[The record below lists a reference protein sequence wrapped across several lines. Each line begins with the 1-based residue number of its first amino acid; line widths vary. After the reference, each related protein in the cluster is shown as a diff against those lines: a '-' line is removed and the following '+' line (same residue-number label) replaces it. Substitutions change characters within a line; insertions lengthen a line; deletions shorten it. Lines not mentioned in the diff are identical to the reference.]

1 MKTRTDKDKLPLT
14 PSKALSAKEKK
25 VVEQA
30 FAEAA
35 DKQTVKL
42 LTAKFNKTAGSV
54 TIETDK
60 PANPAGESSRSSV
73 TPPPPAMKPSTTPK
87 RRSSSD
93 GFSTVGK
100 KGKVSGRSGSMS
112 PLHLADMSDSSGN
125 EWSDIADTDDGEAM
139 AVYVAALEASVEKLE
154 ARVANLVD
162 SGAKLSEENAKLRNM
177 LCDKMLLSYRAPG
190 DARPPAPT
198 PSQPKPSHPTPAPR
212 SFASAAA
219 RQVDKIAHNQFV
231 RQEKVAPKV
240 VIPPKPTF
248 SVILEPCVSTS
259 EPTPAETVRNTVRAL
274 VSNNA
279 ELPSLLRGRPLK
291 NGKIA
296 LDVRSEAD
304 QVKIAE
310 AINNQSIGFSAR
322 APAKFRPR
330 LCVKKIRREF
340 LPDECNIVGSLCES
354 NPLVFFP
361 NDEPKFVTF
370 LGGRQSPVIDV
381 VIEVSPETRSRF
393 VLLGRSKLKLGG
405 GIFDAADHIYVKR
418 CTKCF
423 ALNHS
428 RAECNAAP
436 MCGICGVQH
445 ATADCPHNSTVR
457 AQSEYKCCITCKK
470 SNAFRGHANSHCA
483 LDTGACPTYKSLYNG
498 QVRKIDFAAATVANS
513 QISHV

>member
-1 MKTRTDKDKLPLT
+1 MTRRGGKGKSALST
-14 PSKALSAKEKK
+14 PKHLSAKEQRIA
-25 VVEQA
+25 EQA
-30 FAEAA
+30 YAEVQAA
-35 DKQTVKL
+35 
-42 LTAKFNKTAGSV
+42 
-54 TIETDK
+54 
-60 PANPAGESSRSSV
+60 SSRQ
-73 TPPPPAMKPSTTPK
+73 PPK
-87 RRSSSD
+87 RQQHQQGPLADDADDFHAANKKNKAKSSSP
-93 GFSTVGK
+93 T
-100 KGKVSGRSGSMS
+100 SMS
-112 PLHLADMSDSSGN
+112 PLNLSVSSNEEADMVDH
-125 EWSDIADTDDGEAM
+125 ETHATK
-139 AVYVAALEASVEKLE
+139 VATLESRIDALVAKVNALEAE
-154 ARVANLVD
+154 N
-162 SGAKLSEENAKLRNM
+162 SELRSI
-177 LCDKMLLSYRAPG
+177 LCDKMLLSYRAQG
-190 DARPPAPT
+190 DARPTAPT

-219 RQVDKIAHNQFV
+219 RQIDKLAVNQFV

-457 AQSEYKCCITCKK
+457 AQSEYKCCITCTNSK
-470 SNAFRGHANSHCA
+470 AFRGFAKSHCA
-483 LDTGACPTYKSLYNG
+483 LDTGACPTYKSLYNSHIK
-498 QVRKIDFAAATVANS
+498 KIDYS
-513 QISHV
+513 SHEVFV